1 MGRTRTATRTD
12 AMAHPAAVRRS
23 AERSRFMAANRRA
36 DKRGKSRTDK
46 SGVRRMVQRAQME
59 TGWGGE
65 GLSGASG
72 CYQSPL
78 TPSRC
83 PAASDLRSLL
93 AASLLAGIRW

>member
-59 TGWGGE
+59 TGWGGG
-65 GLSGASG
+65 GLGSEWMLSESADTES
-72 CYQSPL
+72 L
-78 TPSRC
+78 SRC
-83 PAASDLRSLL
+83 LRPAV